1 MNISTNYTGKT
12 NHESFIK
19 FKRLVIPKV
28 PINIVRALRQQS
40 LNAKRNIHQDIG
52 SAAGEA
58 LFYIYEGL
66 RKRKVNVDELLK
78 SK

>member
-12 NHESFIK
+12 NHESFLK
-19 FKRLVIPKV
+19 YKRLVIPKV
-28 PINIVRALRQQS
+28 PITIIRALRQQS
-40 LNAKRNIHQDIG
+40 LNANRNIHDDG
-52 SAAGEA
+52 SAAGEG

-78 SK
+78 SKY